1 MTVYEIYKNVIN
13 NGEFVLSSMEEKI
26 ETVYAQDKI
35 TAEERSEL
43 LSLASN
49 MAKPEMQIDIVAK
62 LAELERRIA
71 AIEGAGVVVW
81 TSGMSV
87 AKGQTVLYDVLN
99 DGQLRYC
106 RYDGGRASTSLSP
119 GKINGW
125 VVLSG
130 AGGEVT
136 HRIEKDSQGNII
148 LVPVNTEPV
157 E

>member
-49 MAKPEMQIDIVAK
+49 MAKPEMQIDIIAK
-62 LAELERRIA
+62 LAELEARIA
-71 AIEGAGVVVW
+71 VIEGSGIVVW

-87 AKGQTVLYDVLN
+87 AKGQTVLYNVLN

-106 RYDGGRASTSLSP
+106 RYDGGRSATSLAP
-119 GKINGW
+119 GKIDGW
-125 VVLSG
+125 VVLASANG
-130 AGGEVT
+130 QVT
-136 HRIEKDSQGNII
+136 HKIVRVDGVNT
-148 LVPVNTEPV
+148 LVPVNE
-157 E
+157 